1 MEKKMRKEKNII
13 KNEIILKEYIEM
25 EIEMEQGMIIKKYIN
40 I

>member
-1 MEKKMRKEKNII
+1 MRKEKNII